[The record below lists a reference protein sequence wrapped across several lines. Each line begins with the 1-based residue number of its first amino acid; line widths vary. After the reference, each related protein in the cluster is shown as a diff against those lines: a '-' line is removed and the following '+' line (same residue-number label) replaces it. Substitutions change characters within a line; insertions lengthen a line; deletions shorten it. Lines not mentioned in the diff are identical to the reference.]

1 MAVGAVRKFP
11 NDTRQ
16 RVGIGVDIPFSS
28 GGVFTPNYTTKE
40 AIKNNIINYFLT
52 NPGERPANPLFGGGL
67 RNFIFEQIS
76 FENLDFLKEDINT
89 KLQQFF
95 PDVVINEVEVI
106 GNEDQNEVVVNLQYA
121 VSNTG
126 IEDEL
131 NLSFQYWQ

>member
-67 RNFIFEQIS
+67 RNFIFEQIN

-106 GNEDQNEVVVNLQYA
+106 GNEDKNEVVVNLQYA

-131 NLSFQYWQ
+131 NLSFQ

>member
-126 IEDEL
+126 IEDEI
-131 NLSFQYWQ
+131 NLSFQ

>member
-40 AIKNNIINYFLT
+40 AIKNNIINFFLT

-67 RNFIFEQIS
+67 RDFIFEQIS
-76 FENLDFLKEDINT
+76 FENLDFLKEDINI

-95 PDVVINEVEVI
+95 PDVVINEVEVV

-126 IEDEL
+126 IEDEI
-131 NLSFQYWQ
+131 NLSFQ

>member
-106 GNEDQNEVVVNLQYA
+106 GNEDKNEVVVNLQYA

-131 NLSFQYWQ
+131 NLSFQ

>member
-40 AIKNNIINYFLT
+40 AIKNNIINFFLT
-52 NPGERPANPLFGGGL
+52 NPGESPANRLFGGGL
-67 RNFIFEQIS
+67 RDFIFEQIS

-126 IEDEL
+126 IEDEI
-131 NLSFQYWQ
+131 NLSFQ

>member
-131 NLSFQYWQ
+131 NLNFQ

>member
-67 RNFIFEQIS
+67 RNFIFEQIR

-131 NLSFQYWQ
+131 NLSFQ

>member
-28 GGVFTPNYTTKE
+28 GGVFTPNYTTRE
-40 AIKNNIINYFLT
+40 AIKNNIINFFLT

-67 RNFIFEQIS
+67 RDFIFEQIS

-95 PDVVINEVEVI
+95 PDVVINEVEVV

-126 IEDEL
+126 IEDEI
-131 NLSFQYWQ
+131 NLSFQ

>member
-52 NPGERPANPLFGGGL
+52 NPVERPANPLFGGGL

-131 NLSFQYWQ
+131 NLSFQ

>member
-40 AIKNNIINYFLT
+40 AIKNNIIKYFLT
-52 NPGERPANPLFGGGL
+52 NPGERPANPFFGGGL

-131 NLSFQYWQ
+131 NLSFQ

>member
-52 NPGERPANPLFGGGL
+52 NPGERPANPLFDGGL

-131 NLSFQYWQ
+131 NLSFQ

>member
-1 MAVGAVRKFP
+1 MAVGAVRQFP

-131 NLSFQYWQ
+131 NLSFQ

>member
-40 AIKNNIINYFLT
+40 ANKNNIINYFLT

-131 NLSFQYWQ
+131 NLSFQ

>member
-40 AIKNNIINYFLT
+40 AIKNNIINYYLT

-131 NLSFQYWQ
+131 NLSFQ

>member
-40 AIKNNIINYFLT
+40 AIKNNIINFFLT

-67 RNFIFEQIS
+67 RDFIFEQIS

-106 GNEDQNEVVVNLQYA
+106 GNEDHNEVVVNLQYA

-126 IEDEL
+126 IEDEI
-131 NLSFQYWQ
+131 NLSFQ

>member
-28 GGVFTPNYTTKE
+28 GGVFNPNYTTKE
-40 AIKNNIINYFLT
+40 VIKNNIINYFLT

-131 NLSFQYWQ
+131 NLSFQ

>member
-40 AIKNNIINYFLT
+40 AIKNNIINFFLT
-52 NPGERPANPLFGGGL
+52 NPGERPTNPLFGGGL
-67 RNFIFEQIS
+67 RDFIFEQIS

-126 IEDEL
+126 IEDEI
-131 NLSFQYWQ
+131 NLSFQ

>member
-76 FENLDFLKEDINT
+76 FENLDFLKEDIIT

-131 NLSFQYWQ
+131 NLSFQ

>member
-106 GNEDQNEVVVNLQYA
+106 GNEDHNEVVVNLQYA

-131 NLSFQYWQ
+131 NLSFQ

>member
-52 NPGERPANPLFGGGL
+52 NPGERPANPLCGGGL

-131 NLSFQYWQ
+131 NLSFQ

>member
-67 RNFIFEQIS
+67 RNFIFEQIN

-131 NLSFQYWQ
+131 NLSFQ